1 LRELVLPALVGLL
14 PVLCFLAALL
24 YLDSYK
30 LVSLRA
36 VVAVVA
42 VGAAVAGASYLLNVQ
57 LLTAFP
63 IDFAL
68 FTRYVSPLAEE
79 LLKGLVIVALIRA
92 HRVGFL
98 VDAAIAGFAVGTGF
112 AVVEN
117 LYYLNTRPD
126 ASIGVWIVRGFGT
139 AIMHGGATAIFA
151 VMGLAMVEKSND
163 RPQQVG
169 DPRSMV
175 AALVPGFVVAVV
187 FHSIF
192 NHFFLSP
199 FISAVGV
206 AIALPLLLGA
216 VFTRSEAALGQW
228 LGKGFDAD
236 SEMLELINS
245 GAFSDSPIG
254 RYLHELKEKFEGPV
268 VADLLC
274 YLRLYTE
281 LALRAKGVLM
291 MRESG
296 FEVAIDEPT
305 REKFAELRYLE
316 KSIGKT
322 GRLAIQPMLH
332 MSHKELWQLYMIGG

>member
-1 LRELVLPALVGLL
+1 LREFVLPALVGLL

-36 VVAVVA
+36 VVGVVA
-42 VGAAVAGASYLLNVQ
+42 VGAVVAGASYLLNVR
-57 LLTAFP
+57 LLAAFP
-63 IDFAL
+63 VDFNL
-68 FTRYVSPLAEE
+68 FTRYVSPFSEE
-79 LLKGLVIVALIRA
+79 LLKGLVIVALIRT
-92 HRVGFL
+92 HRIGFL

-126 ASIGVWIVRGFGT
+126 ASMGVWIVRGFGT
-139 AIMHGGATAIFA
+139 AIMHGGATAVFA
-151 VMGLAMVEKSND
+151 VMGLAMVEKSK
-163 RPQQVG
+163 
-169 DPRSMV
+169 SMA
-175 AALVPGFVVAVV
+175 AALVPGFIVAAI

-199 FISAVGV
+199 FISAIGV

-216 VFTRSEAALGQW
+216 VFKRSEAALGQW

-236 SEMLELINS
+236 SEMLDLINS
-245 GAFSDSPIG
+245 GGFSDSPIG

-281 LALRAKGVLM
+281 LALRAKGLLM
-291 MRESG
+291 MRETG
-296 FEVAIDEPT
+296 FDVPVDDAT

-316 KSIGKT
+316 KSIGRT

-332 MSHKELWQLYMIGG
+332 MSHKELWQLYMIGA